1 MAVYISGPRI
11 SIGAAGDIIEL
22 NCPIKK
28 IILISGATNNLF
40 IDGKPF
46 YFSVGRELNFPN
58 IKGYPGGILKAA
70 DSLTQEMVF
79 IIEEIGDVLNLQYFQ
94 EEIKNWNGQGAA
106 AVSGASEAPKKA
118 AKSKKAEV
126 TE

>member
-1 MAVYISGPRI
+1 MAVHVRGPRI
-11 SIGAAGDIIEL
+11 SLGAAGEIIEL

-28 IILISGATNNLF
+28 IILLSGETNNLF

-46 YFSVGRELNFPN
+46 FFSVGREINFPN
-58 IKGYPGGILKAA
+58 LKGYPGGILKAA

-79 IIEEIGDVLNLQYFQ
+79 IIEEIGDVLNLGYFQ
-94 EEIKNWNGQGAA
+94 ESIINWNGQGAA
-106 AVSGASEAPKKA
+106 AVSEASEAPKKA
-118 AKSKKAEV
+118 TRSKKAEV

>member
-1 MAVYISGPRI
+1 MAVHVTGPRI

-28 IILISGATNNLF
+28 IMLISGATNNLF
-40 IDGKPF
+40 IDGKPL
-46 YFSVGRELNFPN
+46 YFSVGREINFPN
-58 IKGYPGGILKAA
+58 LKGYPGGILKAA

-79 IIEEIGDVLNLQYFQ
+79 IIEEIGDVLNPGYFQ
-94 EEIKNWNGQGAA
+94 ESIINWNGQGAT
-106 AVSGASEAPKKA
+106 AVSVASEAPKKSA
-118 AKSKKAEV
+118 RAKKAEV